1 MKPIRAV
8 NKDDWFGQR
17 SITTTGGCLYVS
29 LPRKELRDLLGEA
42 DLEAFEQSDV
52 ICELSAEDRKFTVRI
67 PDPDANQDP
76 DPLG

>member
-1 MKPIRAV
+1 MQPIRAV

-29 LPRKELRDLLGEA
+29 LPRKELRGMLGKA
-42 DLEAFEQSDV
+42 ALEALEDSEV
-52 ICELSAEDRKFTVRI
+52 ICELSAEDREFTVRI
-67 PDPDANQDP
+67 PDPDPDRDS